1 MIIQKIKIWI
11 KFTQLLKK
19 KIYIQKKRAQ
29 KIDLRKE
36 QKSVKIRTNSIT
48 KNQKEIKKDT
58 GLQENIPK
66 GSTNK
71 VIIKENVM
79 KEFMTK
85 ETKCIGEV
93 VARIDTKTIGIE
105 EKKIPDQKKE
115 VKIINIIIDQE
126 NQVIEVKVIKSKRF
140 LKKRSKLDKKSKQKN

>member
-140 LKKRSKLDKKSKQKN
+140 LKKRSKLDKKSKRKN

>member
-1 MIIQKIKIWI
+1 M
-11 KFTQLLKK
+11 
-19 KIYIQKKRAQ
+19 
-29 KIDLRKE
+29 RKE

-140 LKKRSKLDKKSKQKN
+140 LKKRSKLDKKSKLKN

>member
-58 GLQENIPK
+58 GIQENIPK